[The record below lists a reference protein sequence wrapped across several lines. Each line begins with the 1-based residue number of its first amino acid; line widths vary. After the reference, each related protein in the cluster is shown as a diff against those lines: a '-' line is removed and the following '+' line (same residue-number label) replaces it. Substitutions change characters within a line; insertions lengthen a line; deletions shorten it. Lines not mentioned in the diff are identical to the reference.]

1 MHLSYIGKG
10 IFDNLTS
17 TEKDKP
23 YLYPYDPDDPQSQK
37 VSELSSYTGKI
48 IGPAKVMAVKK
59 GEKIDLSTKYW
70 YTEVPGEPL
79 TSIAE
84 ILAGIT
90 EIETPSID
98 TPEDLEKVL
107 AENSQG

>member
-1 MHLSYIGKG
+1 VRAVITEENSEIISEKVTVELHKRLVEDAN
-10 IFDNLTS
+10 FDNVSS

-59 GEKIDLSTKYW
+59 GEKIDLSTKY
-70 YTEVPGEPL
+70 
-79 TSIAE
+79 
-84 ILAGIT
+84 
-90 EIETPSID
+90 
-98 TPEDLEKVL
+98 
-107 AENSQG
+107 